1 MPEYLED
8 PSSLT
13 KDKLKSELLAHNV
26 ELPSGNPTKDVYV
39 QLYLKN
45 LTAQNKQRVTAATL
59 DAFSSDEE
67 LPPPVVSSR
76 SRSSG
81 RKATRKTDK
90 VRPDELDVTLL
101 SDEGLR
107 DELFKHGVDV
117 GPIVASTRKL
127 YEKKLQK
134 LLDDGPAQPAK
145 PLLVVTEIQ
154 VNHNG
159 NSESDLYSDKE
170 DEVTA
175 APEPEPVAEPEP
187 APVVERPVRS
197 RGKTPV
203 TTRTRSSQHNTREQ
217 LMDEEDDDDED
228 PVLIVKRRSRR
239 LSHRTIVPEDLRFVL
254 TDQVQLESNR
264 EVHHRLERP
273 ARAEPPSTSSR
284 PAQLPQSPAGE
295 SLTRSVRERSVGS
308 KPRLDQPEKVC
319 RAPGSPRL
327 KLHEEEMRLHLPK
340 SSKDSPH
347 RPAALLNTAL
357 LEEPEPAVEH
367 CVTPLRPAARSAF
380 YKSKSLTEE
389 HSPQLAAKPSRPS
402 SPLVQLTKIDPVTF
416 SPMCNISPIKNQESH
431 WSVSEQFGC
440 QAGGGSAAGEEC
452 VPPDVPLHKRRQQ
465 KISSFLSTCSP
476 VKTPSCTSALSKQ
489 QLVRQVEKIAASD
502 QTPKVEENDVLK
514 ELFTNNINS
523 PTGISATCRRPIR
536 GAAGRPVKSS
546 DLWNDENYYFSPKT
560 TKTSSNSCSYTES
573 RTLNRVSSLP
583 PSTSSTSSSSSIS
596 SFSTSSRLLS
606 AAPPAGQTKAA
617 RRSVSLW
624 IKLFL
629 LAIVAAFLF
638 LVYQAMETNTINPF
652 AGSETEVTSES
663 TA

>member
-239 LSHRTIVPEDLRFVL
+239 LSHRTQIVPEDLRFVL

-327 KLHEEEMRLHLPK
+327 K
-340 SSKDSPH
+340 
-347 RPAALLNTAL
+347 
-357 LEEPEPAVEH
+357 EPEPAVEH